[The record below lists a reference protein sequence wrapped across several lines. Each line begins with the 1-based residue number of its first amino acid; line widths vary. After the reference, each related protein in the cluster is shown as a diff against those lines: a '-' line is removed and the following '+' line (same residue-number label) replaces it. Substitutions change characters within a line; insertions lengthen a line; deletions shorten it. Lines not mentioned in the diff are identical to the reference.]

1 MDWTGLGAKKAGQIL
16 SEIPTVCGTL
26 FVSDHLC
33 FWQVGLAHFG
43 RLIWPT
49 LGR

>member
-26 FVSDHLC
+26 FVSDHLPHGE
-33 FWQVGLAHFG
+33 VIDRKSRKG
-43 RLIWPT
+43 
-49 LGR
+49 